1 MPTRSRRGAL
11 TRHWRRWS
19 LGCPPY
25 TEYNCCH
32 EFSNLDPDAL
42 SPCGPVDDGPR
53 CVWNG
58 AGDGLRPRRGPD
70 EAAGDRLDGL
80 SRHDG
85 GGRDGPSGRDAR
97 RRDSG
102 TAASSSGLG
111 VRAVE
116 RGHDHECRPLP
127 GAECRVARRIV
138 GGAWHRARN
147 RRWVRDS
154 YRPSPPGVREG
165 AASIPVVWVL
175 SMHSLGAGLVIGAVY
190 ATMPALGA
198 VLGLAIV
205 SHKGPAGY
213 AAARRLRRRG
223 ASVLL
228 LLWPAA
234 AVCIAA
240 VPVGLIDP
248 PTSDAFHAVVFGAAT
263 GLFLHVAID
272 FLPRC
277 GWGSELYR
285 AARVRPDSQS
295 DPTARRVGNVRH
307 HAVWSTFVGGLIV
320 AGAWALL

>member
-1 MPTRSRRGAL
+1 MGLVTVFGL
-11 TRHWRRWS
+11 
-19 LGCPPY
+19 
-25 TEYNCCH
+25 
-32 EFSNLDPDAL
+32 
-42 SPCGPVDDGPR
+42 V
-53 CVWNG
+53 
-58 AGDGLRPRRGPD
+58 AGLMKLLAIGW
-70 EAAGDRLDGL
+70 
-80 SRHDG
+80 
-85 GGRDGPSGRDAR
+85 
-97 RRDSG
+97 
-102 TAASSSGLG
+102 TAFLVMMA
-111 VRAVE
+111 
-116 RGHDHECRPLP
+116 
-127 GAECRVARRIV
+127 GAEMGRRAETYVVGTVARRLRRLAWAYGLSSGAMITSAALFLVPNAVSHDASFGGLGIALGIV
-138 GGAWHRARN
+138 GGFAIHTGL
-147 RRWVRDS
+147 
-154 YRPSPPGVREG
+154 SPQEPERG

-175 SMHSLGAGLVIGAVY
+175 SMHALGAGLVIGAVY

-285 AARVRPDSQS
+285 AADVRRDSQS
-295 DPTARRVGNVRH
+295 GPTARRVGNVRH
-307 HAVWSTFVGGLIV
+307 HAVWSTLAGSMLVV
-320 AGAWALL
+320 GAWALL

>member
-1 MPTRSRRGAL
+1 M
-11 TRHWRRWS
+11 
-19 LGCPPY
+19 
-25 TEYNCCH
+25 
-32 EFSNLDPDAL
+32 
-42 SPCGPVDDGPR
+42 DDGPR
-53 CVWNG
+53 CVWHG

-70 EAAGDRLDGL
+70 EAAGNRLDGL
-80 SRHDG
+80 PCHDG

-111 VRAVE
+111 VRSVE
-116 RGHDHECRPLP
+116 RGHGHERRPLP

-138 GGAWHRARN
+138 GG
-147 RRWVRDS
+147 
-154 YRPSPPGVREG
+154 
-165 AASIPVVWVL
+165 
-175 SMHSLGAGLVIGAVY
+175 LGI
-190 ATMPALGA
+190 ALGIVGGFA
-198 VLGLAIV
+198 IHPGLHPQESERGAGLAIV

-263 GLFLHVAID
+263 GLFLHVAVD

-285 AARVRPDSQS
+285 AADVLPDSQS
-295 DPTARRVGNVRH
+295 GSTARRVGNVRH
-307 HAVWSTFVGGLIV
+307 HAVWSTLSGSMLVV
-320 AGAWALL
+320 GAWALL

>member
-1 MPTRSRRGAL
+1 MITSAAL
-11 TRHWRRWS
+11 FLVPNAVS
-19 LGCPPY
+19 
-25 TEYNCCH
+25 
-32 EFSNLDPDAL
+32 
-42 SPCGPVDDGPR
+42 
-53 CVWNG
+53 
-58 AGDGLRPRRGPD
+58 
-70 EAAGDRLDGL
+70 
-80 SRHDG
+80 HDVSFG
-85 GGRDGPSGRDAR
+85 
-97 RRDSG
+97 
-102 TAASSSGLG
+102 GLG
-111 VRAVE
+111 IAL
-116 RGHDHECRPLP
+116 G
-127 GAECRVARRIV
+127 IV
-138 GGAWHRARN
+138 GGFAIHTGL
-147 RRWVRDS
+147 
-154 YRPSPPGVREG
+154 SPQEPERG

-175 SMHSLGAGLVIGAVY
+175 SMHALGAGLVIGAVY

>member
-1 MPTRSRRGAL
+1 MDDRS
-11 TRHWRRWS
+11 H
-19 LGCPPY
+19 
-25 TEYNCCH
+25 
-32 EFSNLDPDAL
+32 
-42 SPCGPVDDGPR
+42 
-53 CVWNG
+53 CVWTG

-80 SRHDG
+80 SCHDG
-85 GGRDGPSGRDAR
+85 GGRDGPAGRDAR
-97 RRDSG
+97 RGDSG

-116 RGHDHECRPLP
+116 RGHDHECRSLP
-127 GAECRVARRIV
+127 GAKCRVARRVV

-154 YRPSPPGVREG
+154 YRPFPPSVRGGE

-228 LLWPAA
+228 LLGPAA

-295 DPTARRVGNVRH
+295 GPTARRVGNVRH
-307 HAVWSTFVGGLIV
+307 HAVWSTLAGSMLVV
-320 AGAWALL
+320 GAWALL

>member
-1 MPTRSRRGAL
+1 MSSLTSTRTPSHRVVQWTTGLVA
-11 TRHWRRWS
+11 
-19 LGCPPY
+19 
-25 TEYNCCH
+25 
-32 EFSNLDPDAL
+32 
-42 SPCGPVDDGPR
+42 CGMGLVTVFGL
-53 CVWNG
+53 V
-58 AGDGLRPRRGPD
+58 AGLMKLLAIGW
-70 EAAGDRLDGL
+70 
-80 SRHDG
+80 
-85 GGRDGPSGRDAR
+85 
-97 RRDSG
+97 
-102 TAASSSGLG
+102 TAFLVMMA
-111 VRAVE
+111 
-116 RGHDHECRPLP
+116 
-127 GAECRVARRIV
+127 GAEMGRRAETYVVGTVARRLRRLAWAYGLSSGAMITSAALFLVPNAVSHDASFGGLGIALGIV
-138 GGAWHRARN
+138 GGFAIHTGL
-147 RRWVRDS
+147 
-154 YRPSPPGVREG
+154 SPQEPERG

-175 SMHSLGAGLVIGAVY
+175 SMHALGAGLVIGAVY

-285 AARVRPDSQS
+285 AADVRPDSQS
-295 DPTARRVGNVRH
+295 GPTARRVGNVRH
-307 HAVWSTFVGGLIV
+307 HAVWSTLAGSMLVV
-320 AGAWALL
+320 GAWALL